1 LPSMSGFK
9 MVRRPTFAAF
19 VLLLALCGLNLFMRE
34 TPSYLSNYIRR
45 MKSIQSD
52 PFITFIVP
60 SLLRDSLPDT
70 IKSITTQSDP
80 NWEALVGVD
89 LDILSKVWSDS
100 ETFKNTYRTD
110 TSLAKGSTFF
120 PPIEDGRVR
129 LSLIREAEHVTQ
141 NSAGEVR
148 NRLMESAKGEW
159 LAFVDDDDTVNP
171 CFTEWLKRG
180 IEKATQDSE
189 EGNGPDL
196 VLFRMQR
203 DGKLIPSLDSNLIV
217 RGLAGISFAMRREL
231 FTEKGIRFDP
241 SMDEDY
247 RLMYQVYSEGNK
259 VSVANCVGYF
269 VHGDGWD
276 PRHRLC
282 NVDGES
288 TCQFVT
294 SEVKQFYP
302 DPE

>member
-1 LPSMSGFK
+1 MSSLR
-9 MVRRPTFAAF
+9 MVPRPTFPAF
-19 VLLLALCGLNLFMRE
+19 LLLLSLCGVTIYNGLRQGN
-34 TPSYLSNYIRR
+34 LSNYIRR
-45 MKSIQSD
+45 MKAIQSN

-60 SLLRDSLPDT
+60 SLLRDTLPDT
-70 IKSITTQSDP
+70 LESITTQSDP

-89 LDILSKVWSDS
+89 IDVLSKVWSDS
-100 ETFKNTYRTD
+100 ETFKKTYRTD
-110 TSLAKGSTFF
+110 SSLSKGATFF
-120 PPIEDGRVR
+120 PPIEDSRVR
-129 LSLIREAEHVTQ
+129 LSLIREAEHVSH
-141 NSAGEVR
+141 NSAGAVR

-180 IEKATQDSE
+180 VNKAIQDSG

-196 VLFRMQR
+196 VLFRMQK
-203 DGKLIPSLDSNLIV
+203 DGIVIPALNSHEIV

-231 FTEKGIRFDP
+231 FTEKGIKFDP

-247 RLMYQVYSEGNK
+247 RLMYQVYSEGNS
-259 VSVANCVGYF
+259 VSIANCVGYF
-269 VHGDGWD
+269 VHGEEWD
-276 PRHRLC
+276 PKHRLC